1 MTEILPGV
9 HRVDG
14 VNANSYFVLEDN
26 GSVTL
31 IDAGMFS
38 GGKKVLEYLQTRL
51 SKQPSDLK
59 LIVLTHAHVDHI
71 RGALA
76 IKKAT
81 GAKVAVHEQDADY
94 VSGKKKLP
102 LPGGAT
108 RFLFRLLSVF
118 FRVPTV
124 DPDIRLKES

>member
-31 IDAGMFS
+31 IDAGMSS
-38 GGKKVLEYLQTRL
+38 GGKKVLDYLQTKL

-76 IKKAT
+76 IKR
-81 GAKVAVHEQDADY
+81 Q
-94 VSGKKKLP
+94 
-102 LPGGAT
+102 PGQRWPFTSRTPIMFRG
-108 RFLFRLLSVF
+108 RRSFLFRAELLAFCSGC
-118 FRVPTV
+118 FRYFSASPRWT
-124 DPDIRLKES
+124 RTFG